1 MQFKFFVFNN
11 PWSDINNYRLDLFT
25 AFFMNNVLG
34 SGHIAGKNVNLPI
47 LNNVMLEAK
56 EGNIKFITTDLE
68 VGIVATVRGK
78 IEEEGVF
85 TVDAKVISEY
95 IALLPNKK
103 VDIRLKDKK
112 LKIESENYKTI
123 INGQVADEFPLI
135 PQIDKKEYYKVDVE
149 KFREALAQV
158 IFAVSSAET
167 RIELTGVLF
176 DFSKEVLTLVTTD
189 SYRLAE
195 RTIKIESNG
204 MNEKQIIVPAKALQ
218 EVIRILSAVKN
229 EDVGEE
235 KKELTIYT
243 TENQILFTIGT
254 IELVSRLIEGQYPD
268 YKQIIPQASGTT
280 AVINK
285 DEMLRA
291 VKAAAIF
298 SKAGINDINL
308 DFPSNKNKVTITS
321 ASSQVGENT
330 TEIDAKVSGK
340 DNGIVVNYRYLL
352 DGLNNIKNEDIK
364 IDIIDGST
372 PCIFK
377 SAAED
382 NYIYVIMPIKQ

>member
-1 MQFKFFVFNN
+1 MKITSLQENLK
-11 PWSDINNYRLDLFT
+11 SGLFY
-25 AFFMNNVLG
+25 V
-34 SGHIAGKNVNLPI
+34 SHIAGKNVNLPI